1 MIQNVLLDPF
11 DFNPER
17 MVVNGIILMAPIAGR
32 RSAGPGRW
40 LRDSSRRIRQR
51 NGDSREP

>member
-32 RSAGPGRW
+32 RSAGPGRR